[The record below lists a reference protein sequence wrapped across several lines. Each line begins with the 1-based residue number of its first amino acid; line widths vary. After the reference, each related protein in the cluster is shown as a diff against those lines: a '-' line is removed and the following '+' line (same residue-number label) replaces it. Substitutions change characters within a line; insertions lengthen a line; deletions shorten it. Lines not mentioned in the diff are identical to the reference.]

1 MQFYER
7 WVYLWCERKERLC
20 RRTAARTA
28 VTVQMDWL
36 PSAQDPCNPASLS
49 STSAKLVSD
58 FTNLCL
64 KEKKKSIA
72 QTPQVVL
79 LAYQ

>member
-1 MQFYER
+1 
-7 WVYLWCERKERLC
+7 
-20 RRTAARTA
+20 
-28 VTVQMDWL
+28 MDRL
-36 PSAQDPCNPASLS
+36 PSAQDPCIPASLS

-64 KEKKKSIA
+64 KEKKSIA